1 MTPILRLLP
10 ILLLLGCAPLQ
21 PGADPIVVRA
31 EQTTAI
37 APDTF
42 DLFLRVERQQEA
54 ALYKL
59 NPKIHDYANL
69 IRREA
74 PQWISTAR
82 HLTKAYKSSRTEA
95 SKANLGT
102 IVSLLLTSISEAQRY
117 VALAAPAPATDH

>member
-10 ILLLLGCAPLQ
+10 ILLLLGCAALQ

-37 APDTF
+37 ALDTF
-42 DLFLRVERQQEA
+42 DLFLRVERQNEA
-54 ALYKL
+54 SLYKL
-59 NPKIHDYANL
+59 NPKIHDFANL

-74 PQWISTAR
+74 PQWLETAR
-82 HLTKAYKSSRTEA
+82 HLTKTYKSSRTEA

-117 VALAAPAPATDH
+117 VAMAAPETVPSP